1 MSTASNKGL
10 LAAAGPDAVVIASTE
25 SVRGAFT
32 AADAGLN
39 NIKPFSPQ
47 LTIPVGMR
55 ISQVAFSSDE
65 NFLVLSAENGGG
77 LAVYDVSLIMQGSTQ
92 TAFELSTH
100 GVALRALIP
109 NPTPEKAELF
119 AAVTL
124 NGDLMMAN
132 LKTQQFLTGTNGRV
146 MKSGVSCLSWSTRG
160 KQLVAGL
167 GNGTGFQ
174 MTPQGEGKAEIPR
187 PPALDADQHG
197 KRKTNPYMACPLI
210 EQVSSI
216 SWLGDN
222 VFLMVHTPSSFDSGS
237 IPASTF
243 HLVTRQS
250 PSYQPPSSFM
260 YQKLQDPCP
269 PFGLNRSPPFH
280 FIQRLKDF
288 PPNIHDIL
296 VVASTASVDIG
307 LLSRSESPL
316 TSDLPAEKTTNV
328 FTTTGMA
335 NDSRRAQMPM
345 NDEMADTS
353 PIGVALDLSSK
364 EKVQRPLVGEEL
376 DESPT
381 PLPALMVLN
390 NEGILSSWWMVYSE
404 SVRQGMPYP
413 GLAIVGSGQ
422 PQQQSQPD
430 SPFGRTTQ
438 PQQPAVGQSPFG
450 NTKSP
455 TNSLGGAF
463 GQPSTPAFGTTS
475 APFGVAQSQS
485 PWGTSVS
492 TGGGAASTGVAA
504 FGKPAF
510 GSATPLGGVAQ
521 GSAFGAT
528 GGLGNR
534 QSPWGGATLS
544 TGTTTGNTFG
554 QPGGLGMRTG
564 SSIGVNNVASTFSGN
579 SVAPASTSTSGGFG
593 SYAKTGGFASAASQG
608 SGESVFGNAND
619 NTSFNS
625 GMDTDTSFGGTLGK
639 PDQTPTLLGTG
650 GTGGFTLGSIF
661 KGDGTAKDDAPK
673 PENGAGNSFFDSE
686 LGTSL
691 EEAPKTPGAPE
702 AGEADMEESGQN
714 DGAASPTQPATAD
727 PQSTTPTTTPVQA
740 KSPFPSTAPPV
751 AGGLFGTQAQSTTTP
766 ASVQNSEP
774 AATQTPDHKLEEHDE
789 QSSPPNESPT
799 SRRIKPE
806 PEDEEWDL
814 PSGVD
819 KNLPEAPLPPNPTSK
834 TSYAAGDSSA
844 SSTSASK
851 DIHDDAPLPPDF
863 IPPKDIPRATTE
875 GESEQ
880 STLSSEDDGDDEE
893 LDDEGSG
900 EDVGQ
905 DLSPN
910 TDTTQT
916 FKITP
921 ESSFGGPRDRS
932 PVGGLFS
939 KVQRQA
945 PQQNAK
951 PLFGEVGGKSAPVFP
966 APNKVQES
974 PRSPSPVRLSIPAE
988 VLRPESAR
996 SVSAPGIQTK
1006 WLNHRKASTIM
1017 STPTTAET
1025 QPELLGDGTRKAST
1039 IIFTP
1044 STARSQPEEQGFK
1057 RQAAL
1062 RARELAEEEQDL
1074 SDREDEKVREEL
1086 DTEVEATTTL
1096 APFLAHQ
1103 DYVGNINKPG
1113 IPGQIERVY
1122 RDINSMV
1129 DTLGLNARSL
1139 AAFIK
1144 GHEEMYKDDGGRARS
1159 DLEEPSDWVLIE
1171 IEDVGNL
1178 EGQLHTQ
1185 LAESRIHDVQSLLD
1199 GCRELQHHLVRLRH
1213 KQHDL
1218 QRSVVAR
1225 TQPDAVDA
1233 RRAAPLAA
1241 EQAALQHDL
1250 RRDFTHLLKRLAD
1263 AEEAVSLL
1271 KAKLAASSQTRHGAQ
1286 AGRQKHAVPTVEAVL
1301 KTVLTMTAM
1310 AEKKSGDVDV
1320 LETQMRRL
1328 ALTSA
1333 TAAPVNGVANG
1344 AGRSRDSS
1352 PFATPPPP
1360 ASSCSRS
1367 RTLPTTPASGGGS
1380 SVFFTPGTGAGSFRS
1395 SSLLGSRGDGG
1406 ARSTPRKKM
1415 DAVTEED
1422 VRVYREKMTRRK
1434 EVCGRLREVL
1444 SGTRGGGGRK
1454 GRVRGVDDL

>member
-1 MSTASNKGL
+1 
-10 LAAAGPDAVVIASTE
+10 
-25 SVRGAFT
+25 
-32 AADAGLN
+32 
-39 NIKPFSPQ
+39 
-47 LTIPVGMR
+47 
-55 ISQVAFSSDE
+55 
-65 NFLVLSAENGGG
+65 
-77 LAVYDVSLIMQGSTQ
+77 
-92 TAFELSTH
+92 
-100 GVALRALIP
+100 
-109 NPTPEKAELF
+109 
-119 AAVTL
+119 
-124 NGDLMMAN
+124 
-132 LKTQQFLTGTNGRV
+132 
-146 MKSGVSCLSWSTRG
+146 
-160 KQLVAGL
+160 
-167 GNGTGFQ
+167 
-174 MTPQGEGKAEIPR
+174 
-187 PPALDADQHG
+187 
-197 KRKTNPYMACPLI
+197 
-210 EQVSSI
+210 
-216 SWLGDN
+216 
-222 VFLMVHTPSSFDSGS
+222 
-237 IPASTF
+237 
-243 HLVTRQS
+243 
-250 PSYQPPSSFM
+250 
-260 YQKLQDPCP
+260 
-269 PFGLNRSPPFH
+269 
-280 FIQRLKDF
+280 
-288 PPNIHDIL
+288 
-296 VVASTASVDIG
+296 
-307 LLSRSESPL
+307 
-316 TSDLPAEKTTNV
+316 
-328 FTTTGMA
+328 
-335 NDSRRAQMPM
+335 MPM

-376 DESPT
+376 DESST

-404 SVRQGMPYP
+404 SVRQGTAYP
-413 GLAIVGSGQ
+413 WLAIVGSSQ
-422 PQQQSQPD
+422 AQQQSQPN
-430 SPFGRTTQ
+430 SPLGRATQ
-438 PQQPAVGQSPFG
+438 QQQPAFGQSTLG

-455 TNSLGGAF
+455 PNNLGGAF
-463 GQPSTPAFGTTS
+463 GQPSTPALGTIS
-475 APFGVAQSQS
+475 APFGVAQSQF

-492 TGGGAASTGVAA
+492 TGGGAAPTGGAA

-521 GSAFGAT
+521 DSAFGAT

-534 QSPWGGATLS
+534 PSPWGGATLS
-544 TGTTTGNTFG
+544 TATTTGSTFG

-564 SSIGVNNVASTFSGN
+564 SSLGVNNVAGTFGGN
-579 SVAPASTSTSGGFG
+579 SVAPAPESTSGGFG
-593 SYAKTGGFASAASQG
+593 SYAKAGGFASAASQG
-608 SGESVFGNAND
+608 SGESVFGKAND

-639 PDQTPTLLGTG
+639 PDQTANLLGTG
-650 GTGGFTLGSIF
+650 GTGGFTLGSTF

-686 LGTSL
+686 FGTSL
-691 EEAPKTPGAPE
+691 EEAPKTLGAPE
-702 AGEADMEESGQN
+702 AGEADMEESGRN

-774 AATQTPDHKLEEHDE
+774 AAIEIPEDKVEEQE
-789 QSSPPNESPT
+789 RQSSPPNESPT
-799 SRRIKPE
+799 SPRIKPE

-834 TSYAAGDSSA
+834 TSYAAGDSSV

-851 DIHDDAPLPPDF
+851 DIPDDAPLPPDF

-875 GESEQ
+875 AESDP
-880 STLSSEDDGDDEE
+880 TSEDDDDDEG
-893 LDDEGSG
+893 LSDEGSG
-900 EDVGQ
+900 EDVAQ
-905 DLSPN
+905 DLSPI
-910 TDTTQT
+910 TDPTQI

-921 ESSFGGPRDRS
+921 ESSFGGARDRS

-951 PLFGEVGGKSAPVFP
+951 PLFGEVGGKSVPMFP
-966 APNKVQES
+966 PPNKVQES
-974 PRSPSPVRLSIPAE
+974 PRSPSPVRLLIPAE

-1039 IIFTP
+1039 VIFTP
-1044 STARSQPEEQGFK
+1044 STSRSQREEQGFK

-1144 GHEEMYKDDGGRARS
+1144 GHEEMYKDDGGRTRS
-1159 DLEEPSDWVLIE
+1159 DLEEASDWVLIE

-1185 LAESRIHDVQSLLD
+1185 LAESRVPDVQSLLD
-1199 GCRELQHHLVRLRH
+1199 GCRDLQHHLVRLRH

-1218 QRSVVAR
+1218 QRTLVAR

-1250 RRDFTHLLKRLAD
+1250 RRDFSHLLKRLAD

-1271 KAKLAASSQTRHGAQ
+1271 KAKLASSQSHHGKQ
-1286 AGRQKHAVPTVEAVL
+1286 AGRQKCAVPTVEAVL

-1333 TAAPVNGVANG
+1333 TAAGSVNGIAHG
-1344 AGRSRDSS
+1344 ASGVRSRDAS

-1360 ASSCSRS
+1360 ASSFSKSSRS
-1367 RTLPTTPASGGGS
+1367 MPRTPASGGSGS
-1380 SVFFTPGTGAGSFRS
+1380 IFFTPGTGGGSFRS

-1406 ARSTPRKKM
+1406 VRSTPRKKM

-1434 EVCGRLREVL
+1434 EVCGKLREVL
-1444 SGTRGGGGRK
+1444 SGGEGGRGGRK
-1454 GRVRGVDDL
+1454 GRVRGLDDL